1 MQVPRAPRTV
11 IAVPIKEEAE
21 DEIEETTVVTTKR
34 KIRKSPS
41 PPLVAPPLSPTY
53 APPGTPQVVADPT
66 WKPMPDPRPMIPS
79 RPASVSHD
87 MGHGFVETITTETVR
102 VPTPPKE
109 KEKSSFFDKLVPKFL
124 KPTDTGPTHTGSH
137 IQVRVQPDQGDG
149 TVKVDVDTSGNTA
162 GNATTIGGDGART
175 AALGN
180 IPGESTGTK
189 AGIRPIPISKIV
201 SRGDM
206 GTRVV
211 IMQSTTKLSLPPVPH
226 VDNHLSLPSP
236 LPPRLSQLY
245 LPISSPTLMAT
256 YTITHV
262 FETTLASRKRTRE
275 GRRRPKIRMPVT
287 IMDMDMDTIR
297 IWPIYKSAMWIYMST
312 KKGTLILMLKL
323 RKWRLDD
330 IERRGRGEKGQ
341 RGGNR
346 STSH

>member
-1 MQVPRAPRTV
+1 
-11 IAVPIKEEAE
+11 
-21 DEIEETTVVTTKR
+21 
-34 KIRKSPS
+34 
-41 PPLVAPPLSPTY
+41 
-53 APPGTPQVVADPT
+53 
-66 WKPMPDPRPMIPS
+66 
-79 RPASVSHD
+79 

-102 VPTPPKE
+102 VSTPPKE

-124 KPTDTGPTHTGSH
+124 KPTDTGPTNTGSH

-180 IPGESTGTK
+180 VPGEPTGTK
-189 AGIRPIPISKIV
+189 AGIRPIPISEIV
-201 SRGDM
+201 FRGDVR
-206 GTRVV
+206 TRMLM
-211 IMQSTTKLSLPPVPH
+211 MQSTTKLSLPLVLH
-226 VDNHLSLPSP
+226 VDNHLSHPS
-236 LPPRLSQLY
+236 LLLPRLSQLY

-275 GRRRPKIRMPVT
+275 GRRRPKIRTLVT
-287 IMDMDMDTIR
+287 VTVMVMDTTR
-297 IWPIYKSAMWIYMST
+297 IWPIYKSAMWTYMST
-312 KKGTLILMLKL
+312 KKDTLILMSKL